1 MTTHDR
7 PAEAAAH
14 TDTETGY
21 LLFLSAG
28 RQKRVREENVTD
40 TQASRRGSRPLDSRV
55 KALKAEGRSIRE
67 IAVAL
72 KVPKSTVARAITSG

>member
-1 MTTHDR
+1 MID
-7 PAEAAAH
+7 
-14 TDTETGY
+14 
-21 LLFLSAG
+21 

-40 TQASRRGSRPLDSRV
+40 TQASRQGSRPLDSRV